1 MRQILLCIGQASFKT
16 VHSIFLMAM
25 FFPVICFA
33 QEATIKGKIT
43 DSKTKESLIGVNVV
57 LTDNTGVATDIDG
70 NYELKLAEGQHTI
83 TYRFIG
89 YTSQTKI
96 VTAKAGEAVTLDVQL
111 EPAVTQLDV
120 VVVSAGKFE
129 QKYEDITVSM
139 DIVKP
144 YLAENKNATS
154 MDKVVQQSPGVQVV
168 DNEVQIRGG
177 SGYSFGAGSRV
188 QILVDDLP
196 LLSGDAGRPTWS
208 YLPIENL
215 EQIEVIKGAS
225 SVLYGSAALSG
236 VINIRTA
243 YPKDEPKTKIN
254 VYQGIYDNPKRK
266 HATWWD
272 YKGTN
277 PMYTGM
283 NFFHS
288 RKIKNL
294 DLVIG
299 GNLFNDNG
307 YVGPEPTTEE
317 IETILL
323 RRRKY
328 GPSNKNDSIFI
339 NGQYYVNAGGND
351 TTFTITPQ
359 FNTTTPNI
367 SKFEN
372 RARMNVNL
380 RYRSRKIEGL
390 SYGVNVNSM
399 YSRSATVLV
408 MLDCDTGMYRS
419 FPGAITRTLMTTYN
433 IDPFITYFDASGNRH
448 SLRTRYYYLDNNN
461 NNNQANKSTLH
472 YGEYQYQKTFQN
484 IKNFTITAGAMG
496 VLSNSEAPLYAAN
509 EDSSGLNSAT
519 NLAGYV
525 QVDKKFFDRL
535 TFNAGARYERFRIN
549 KSVEGKPVFRSGLN
563 LQVLRETYLRV
574 SFGQGYRFP
583 TIAEKYIRTGVGTM
597 NIFPNLDIKSETSWN
612 AEVAVKQGFK
622 IGKFMGYLDIAYF
635 RQEFENNIEF
645 NFGYWGNTSLKTTID
660 AIDDSVAKNIG
671 FRSIN
676 VGKTRVDGLDV
687 SILGQGKIGEVAF
700 TTLAGY
706 TYMRP
711 VALEPDYGYSQVNM
725 DTADFNF
732 LIKPQGIIDSTWL
745 TYNNTSSDPTNNI
758 LKYRFQHLL
767 KVDLEASYA
776 KFSLGGSVR
785 YNSFMQNVDKIFL
798 VLDTG
803 AVSLLPTGI
812 TQYRL
817 DRYGK
822 GTYVFD
828 ARFSYKVNDKSK
840 VAVIVNNMLN
850 EEYMIRPLVI
860 ESPRTFAIQYTLDF

>member
-1 MRQILLCIGQASFKT
+1 MRQIL
-16 VHSIFLMAM
+16 HSLFLSIVI
-25 FFPVICFA
+25 FPVACLA
-33 QEATIKGKIT
+33 QEAVIKGKIT
-43 DSKTKESLIGVNVV
+43 DSKTRETLIGVNVV
-57 LTDNTGVATDIDG
+57 LSDNTGVASDIDG
-70 NYELKLAEGQHTI
+70 NYELKITEGQHTI

-89 YTSQTKI
+89 YTSQTRT
-96 VTAKAGEAVTLDVQL
+96 VTAKAGETITLDVQL
-111 EPAVTQLDV
+111 EPAITQLDV

-129 QKYEDITVSM
+129 QKFEDITVSM
-139 DIVKP
+139 DVVKP

-154 MDKVVQQSPGVQVV
+154 MEKVVQQAPGVQVV

-196 LLSGDAGRPTWS
+196 LLSGDAGRPSWS

-243 YPKDEPKTKIN
+243 YPKDEPQTKIN
-254 VYQGIYDNPKRK
+254 VYQGIYDNPKRTQ
-266 HATWWD
+266 AIWWD
-272 YKGTN
+272 KDGTN
-277 PMYTGM
+277 PMYTGV

-294 DLVIG
+294 DFVIG
-299 GNLFNDNG
+299 GNLYNDNG
-307 YVGPEPTTEE
+307 YVGPEP
-317 IETILL
+317 LPGDSVFF
-323 RRRKY
+323 RRRRF
-328 GPSNKNDSIFI
+328 GGGSNVRDSIFLV
-339 NGQYYVNAGGND
+339 NSLGYTDTLVVKNPDTSFTYV
-351 TTFTITPQ
+351 TP
-359 FNTTTPNI
+359 PPGAPLI
-367 SKFEN
+367 SKYEN
-372 RARMNVNL
+372 RVRVNMNL
-380 RYRSRKIEGL
+380 RYRSKKIEGL
-390 SYGVNVNSM
+390 SFGVNVNSM
-399 YSRSATVLV
+399 YSRFGNPLI
-408 MLDCDTGMYRS
+408 MLDTDTGMYRT
-419 FPGAITRTLMTTYN
+419 FPGAMTRTLLSAYN
-433 IDPFITYFDASGNRH
+433 IDPFIIYFDASGNRH
-448 SLRTRYYYLDNNN
+448 SLKTRYYYLDNNN
-461 NNNQANKSTLH
+461 NNNQANKSTLT

-484 IKNFTITAGAMG
+484 IKDFTVTTGVMG
-496 VLSNSEAPLYAAN
+496 VLSHSEAPLYAAN
-509 EDSSGLNSAT
+509 EDSSGINSAT
-519 NLAGYV
+519 NVAAYA

-549 KSVEGKPVFRSGLN
+549 KDEEGKPVFRSGLN
-563 LQVLRETYLRV
+563 FRALRETYLRV

-622 IGKFMGYLDIAYF
+622 IGGFMGYLDLAYF
-635 RQEFENNIEF
+635 RQEFKDNIEF
-645 NFGYWGNTSLKTTID
+645 NFGYWGNASLQTSVQAL
-660 AIDDSVAKNIG
+660 DDSVAKNIG

-676 VGKTRVDGLDV
+676 VGNTRVDGFDISL
-687 SILGQGKIGEVAF
+687 LGQGKIGKVTV

-711 VALEPDYGYSQVNM
+711 VALQPDYGYSQVNM
-725 DTADFNF
+725 DSSDFNF

-745 TYNNTSSDPTNNI
+745 TYNNTSSDPKNNI
-758 LKYRFQHLL
+758 LKYRFQHLV
-767 KVDLEASYA
+767 KADIEATYS
-776 KFSLGGSVR
+776 KMSLGASLR

-803 AVSLLPTGI
+803 TTKILPTGL

-828 ARFSYKVNDKSK
+828 ARFAYKVNETSK
-840 VAVIVNNMLN
+840 VALIVNNLLN

-860 ESPRTFAIQYTLDF
+860 ESPRTWAIQYTLDF